1 MLLPPVTSTDR
12 TETDMYPDIDNA
24 AHSNNASQFRDVLT
38 TPFFIRSVEWRTLHR
53 QYDELRKLVVKRMG
67 KGKKLGGSE
76 QKMIQKVG
84 NEAQLK
90 DATSPSDLRVLGT
103 AVRIGAENRFQIA
116 IGGGSNHDPTQG
128 GDDNLG
134 AEITRLSEEEAN
146 EH

>member
-1 MLLPPVTSTDR
+1 M
-12 TETDMYPDIDNA
+12 
-24 AHSNNASQFRDVLT
+24 
-38 TPFFIRSVEWRTLHR
+38 
-53 QYDELRKLVVKRMG
+53 RKLVLVVKRMG

-84 NEAQLK
+84 SEAQLK
-90 DATSPSDLRVLGT
+90 DATSPSDLRVPGT
-103 AVRIGAENRFQIA
+103 AVRIGAENRFQIV
-116 IGGGSNHDPTQG
+116 IGGGSNHDPKPG